1 MADSNSLAAGG
12 KNASRKPARGDFAIA
27 SPGPSGFQIASKP
40 RLTLTSALQPMIRR
54 LAIAAAAP
62 FSLAVL
68 IFGPCSAQA
77 EITAPGIV
85 EQSLA
90 ARSGPR
96 GPTLFVVLPPEQ
108 TGVVTENNYSDPEMW
123 GKRYREFELGAVG
136 TGVAI
141 GDYDGDGRPDL
152 FVVSKTESCRLFRNL
167 GGFKFEDVTAKAGV
181 GDLGDA
187 AKIWKQGA
195 TFADVNND
203 GLLDIYVCRFNAPNL
218 LYINQGDG
226 TFKEEAH
233 AYGLDVKDASVMAA
247 FCDYDRD
254 GLLDVFIQTNV
265 LDATGHPEGQRD
277 YLFHNNGNGTFTD
290 VTEHAGVAPAPT
302 HGNSATWW
310 DYDGDGWPDLYV
322 ANDFDAPDAL
332 YHNNG
337 DGTFTDVIRQV
348 VPHVPYSSMGS
359 DVGDINND
367 GRFDLIVADMV
378 PAGHVADQR
387 TMAETRARQLDPRD
401 DATAVPQ
408 FPRSAVFLNTGTGRC
423 LEVAQLAGLAATDW
437 TWSVRWEDLDND
449 GRLDLYVTNGMHR
462 EIHNVDLLAKRASAE
477 SEGERARSMKA
488 SPVFALRHLAFRNR
502 GDLQF
507 DDTSADW
514 GLDQKAVSFGAAFG
528 DLDGDGDL
536 DLVYSNFHAGAT
548 VLRNDS
554 DTGHRVTIALRGTR
568 SNRFGIGA
576 RVRLESGAGVQIRE
590 LTLARGYMSCS
601 EPIVHFGLGDDAQIR
616 RLVVSWPSGAEQV
629 FENLSADRR
638 YVITEPPAA
647 VSLPSPS
654 KKAPMSG
661 LFTQVSGAVNLAWRA
676 REEAFNEF
684 LTQPLL
690 PWRMN
695 RRGPALA
702 VADLDGSGRDSL
714 VLGGTTLDPLRVLM
728 SNKTGQFTPIESP
741 AFAARPVVDDGPVL
755 AFDARG
761 SGKADLLVTR
771 GGASQPA
778 DSPEYQPQLLLNDG
792 AGHFQPA
799 PDGVLPPLPISAGA
813 VAEANFDRD
822 GRLDVFIGGRLTP
835 GEYPRVPRSALLL
848 NRGGKF
854 EDATSR
860 LAPALAEVGM
870 VTAALW
876 SDVDG
881 DGWPDLILTLEW
893 GGVKYF
899 HNRRG
904 EGLDDWSEQAGFAAA
919 GTGWWRSLASGDF
932 NGDGRPDYIVGNLG
946 LNTPYRADPQHP
958 ALLFAGD
965 FGGRGATDLIEGSYE
980 GDTLYPRRSRRELS
994 AAIPSLLRRF
1004 PKNDA
1009 YAHATLADI
1018 LTQPKLDAATRLA
1031 ATELRSGVFLSQP
1044 DGHYRFV
1051 PLPRLAQVA
1060 PINGI
1065 AVADFDGDGHADCC
1079 VVQNSFAPAPSSG
1092 RFDGGLGL
1100 LLRGDGRGNFTPV
1113 EPTESGLVVPGE
1125 AEAVAVLDID
1135 GDGWPDLVVSRNND
1149 ATLAFRTGRLPGR
1162 HSFQV
1167 RLQGETGNPTA
1178 FGARLTA
1185 EYADGATGTAEV
1197 SSTAGH
1203 YSQSSPSVFFGY
1215 VDGNP
1220 IRRIRVT
1227 WPSGAV
1233 TMHELTDKML
1243 AAPVIRL
1250 GRDGSTAK

>member
-1 MADSNSLAAGG
+1 
-12 KNASRKPARGDFAIA
+12 
-27 SPGPSGFQIASKP
+27 
-40 RLTLTSALQPMIRR
+40 MIRR
-54 LAIAAAAP
+54 LVTAAP
-62 FSLAVL
+62 FSLGLL
-68 IFGPCSAQA
+68 IFGPCLTRA
-77 EITAPGIV
+77 ETAAPAIV
-85 EQSLA
+85 EQPLA
-90 ARSGPR
+90 PRSGPR
-96 GPTLFVVLPPEQ
+96 GQTLFVQLPPDQ
-108 TGVVTENNYSDPEMW
+108 TGVLTENKYSDPEMW
-123 GKRYREFELGAVG
+123 GKRYREIELGGIG

-181 GDLGDA
+181 GDEGDA

-226 TFKEEAH
+226 TFKEAAH

-254 GLLDVFIQTNV
+254 GLLDVFVQTNV

-290 VTEHAGVAPAPT
+290 VTKHAGVAPLPT
-302 HGNSATWW
+302 HGNSAAWW

-337 DGTFTDVIRQV
+337 DGTFTDVIKQV

-359 DVGDINND
+359 DIGDINND
-367 GRFDLIVADMV
+367 GRLDLIAADMV
-378 PAGHVADQR
+378 PPGHVADQR

-408 FPRSAVFLNTGTGRC
+408 FPRSSVFLNTGAGRF
-423 LEVAQLAGLAATDW
+423 LEIAQLAGLAATDW
-437 TWSVRWEDLDND
+437 TWSVRWEDLDDD
-449 GRLDLYVTNGMHR
+449 GRVDLYVTNGMHR
-462 EIHNVDLLAKRASAE
+462 EIHNIDLIAKRTSAE
-477 SEGERARSMKA
+477 SELERIRVMKA
-488 SPVFALRHLAFRNR
+488 SPLFALRHLAFRNR

-507 DDTSADW
+507 DDVSTDW
-514 GLDQKAVSFGAAFG
+514 GIDQKAVSFGAAFG

-536 DLVYSNFHAGAT
+536 DLVYSSYQAGAT

-554 DTGHRVTIALRGTR
+554 DGHRVIVALRGTQ

-576 RVRLESGAGVQIRE
+576 KVRLESAAGLQVRE
-590 LTLARGYMSCS
+590 LTLARGYMSSS
-601 EPIVHFGLGDDAQIR
+601 EPIVHFGLGNDTQIK

-638 YVITEPPAA
+638 YVITEPAKP
-647 VSLPSPS
+647 VSPS
-654 KKAPMSG
+654 KASKPASDVKQ
-661 LFTQVSGAVNLAWRA
+661 FTEVSAAMNLSWRA
-676 REEAFNEF
+676 REEAFDEF

-690 PWRMN
+690 PWRLN

-702 VADLDGSGRDSL
+702 VADLDGGGRDSL
-714 VLGGTTLDPLRVLM
+714 VLGGTTLDPLRVLAPATPG
-728 SNKTGQFTPIESP
+728 KFAPIESP
-741 AFAARPVVDDGPVL
+741 AFTTRPVVDDGPVL
-755 AFDARG
+755 AFDAMG
-761 SGKADLLVTR
+761 DGKTALLVTR
-771 GGASQPA
+771 GGDSQPS

-792 AGHFQPA
+792 KGHFQPA
-799 PDGVLPPLPISAGA
+799 PDGVLPALPISVGA
-813 VAEANFDRD
+813 VATTDFNHD
-822 GRLDVFIGGRLTP
+822 GKLDVFIGGRLTP
-835 GEYPRVPRSALLL
+835 GDYPKSPRSALLI

-854 EDATSR
+854 EDVTAK

-881 DGWPDLILTLEW
+881 DGWADLIVTLEW

-899 HNRRG
+899 HNRHG

-919 GTGWWRSLASGDF
+919 GTGWWRSIASGDF
-932 NGDGRPDYIVGNLG
+932 NGDGRPDYVVGNLG
-946 LNTPYRADPQHP
+946 LNTPYRADAQHP
-958 ALLFAGD
+958 ALLFVGD
-965 FGGRGATDLIEGSYE
+965 FGGKGASDLIEGYYE

-1009 YAHATLADI
+1009 YAKATLADI

-1044 DGHYRFV
+1044 DGHYRFE

-1065 AVADFDGDGHADCC
+1065 AVADFDGDGHADLC

-1100 LLRGDGRGNFTPV
+1100 MLRGDGHGNFSTVGPA
-1113 EPTESGLVVPGE
+1113 ESGFIVPGD
-1125 AEAVAVLDID
+1125 AEALALLDLD
-1135 GDGWPDLVVSRNND
+1135 RDGWPDLVVSRSND
-1149 ATLAFRTGRLPGR
+1149 TTLAFRTGPAPGH
-1162 HSFQV
+1162 HSLQV
-1167 RLQGETGNPTA
+1167 KLQGEAGNPA
-1178 FGARLTA
+1178 AIGARLTA
-1185 EYADGATGTAEV
+1185 EYADGTKSVTEILAG
-1197 SSTAGH
+1197 AGH
-1203 YSQSSPSVFFGY
+1203 YTQSSASPFFGY
-1215 VDGNP
+1215 AEGNP
-1220 IRRIRVT
+1220 IRRILVT
-1227 WPSGAV
+1227 WPSGKV
-1233 TMHELTDKML
+1233 TIHKLSAKLL
-1243 AAPVIRL
+1243 ASPTIWL
-1250 GRDGSTAK
+1250 GRDGSTKK